1 MHRRNRWG
9 ELFLVFFM
17 LGSFHRHSCYFK
29 MWDECCL
36 CSDKTLFLLCL
47 SDFYSLVVLRLV
59 WVVIRKR
66 TVLTIHLTICQ
77 TFLHFQVLLFLLH
90 VYPFIVS
97 VIKTRRTRISLSS
110 LSCWPLLISRH
121 VFFFSCLTF
130 FTSLLDLTWE
140 TRVSIPVCL
149 SQYNQQRQEIHC
161 LSWDFILPFVSPGL
175 IFPVGLLDCRDF
187 LLSCVSKASFS
198 FSLFRWHCTSCHK
211 KERRRVSIGSS
222 FPSSDLTSDVI
233 SSGRDKREVSEVSAK
248 RAFNTKSFE
257 VRTDIKEQEFTVFL
271 SFRRTKRKS
280 WKHKTLTVIDI
291 QWRLVTWGQE
301 K

>member
-1 MHRRNRWG
+1 MVIMHWRNRWG
-9 ELFLVFFM
+9 EFFLVFFM

-97 VIKTRRTRISLSS
+97 VIKTRRTRISLFLSLS

-130 FTSLLDLTWE
+130 FYFPFGLDMRNQSQYPCLSFSVQPTETRDSLLVL
-140 TRVSIPVCL
+140 RLHPSICQSRFNL
-149 SQYNQQRQEIHC
+149 SCWASWLQR
-161 LSWDFILPFVSPGL
+161 LPFVLCLKS
-175 IFPVGLLDCRDF
+175 IFLF
-187 LLSCVSKASFS
+187 LSLSFVDIVLHVRKKKEEGSRSAL
-198 FSLFRWHCTSCHK
+198 LFRPL
-211 KERRRVSIGSS
+211 I
-222 FPSSDLTSDVI
+222 
-233 SSGRDKREVSEVSAK
+233 
-248 RAFNTKSFE
+248 
-257 VRTDIKEQEFTVFL
+257 
-271 SFRRTKRKS
+271 
-280 WKHKTLTVIDI
+280 
-291 QWRLVTWGQE
+291 
-301 K
+301 